1 MKTSIIKRTLS
12 LFMALILCLSALP
25 LANPVLAAS
34 TWPTLS
40 ASAYCEF
47 TATKTI
53 YCYRNSACTTR
64 GTSSPAKSYNS
75 YIAPNDVCR
84 IIGITSSYLI
94 VQFPTSSGYRTAYI
108 KRSDVFGVSVPTEK
122 VTSQGK
128 VTVYKNTSG
137 TTYGS
142 TAKGDA
148 VFACGTSGNYT
159 FIIYTAKSGNRA
171 YKLGWVKTSDY
182 NSVIKASKATN
193 QSKSTV
199 ENGVKYTYVTVTL
212 DVSNLSNWMSSYLR
226 AQNKLDGMIV
236 AQTVNERRKMQI
248 VEPLQGP
255 AYNGK
260 SPTRTTTI
268 NAPYRVTFKIHS
280 HERKMGFGSSWR
292 YANQSLVVEYN
303 CACGYHNTLC
313 VWEIPIPDPSEF
325 AKREIINTIKA
336 QSSQYYWIN
345 NVK

>member
-12 LFMALILCLSALP
+12 LILALTLCLSAIP
-25 LANPVLAAS
+25 LANPVSAAS
-34 TWPTLS
+34 NWPSLS
-40 ASAYCEF
+40 ASSYCEF
-47 TATKTI
+47 TATKKI
-53 YCYRNSACTTR
+53 SCYRDSACTIP
-64 GTSSPAKSYNS
+64 GTVSPARSYQS
-75 YIAPNDVCR
+75 YIAVGDVCR
-84 IIGITSSYLI
+84 IIGIDSNIILQY
-94 VQFPTSSGYRTAYI
+94 PTSSGYRTAYI
-108 KRSDVFGVSVPTEK
+108 KKSDLFGVSSPTEK

-128 VTVYKNTSG
+128 VTVFKNTSG

-182 NSVIKASKATN
+182 NSVVKASKPAN

-212 DVSNLSNWMSSYLR
+212 DVSTLSNWMSSYLR

-292 YANQSLVVEYN
+292 YANGSIITEYN
-303 CACGYHNTLC
+303 CACGYRNTLC
-313 VWEIPIPDPSEF
+313 VWEIPLPDPSEF
-325 AKREIINTIKA
+325 AGREITNTIKA
-336 QSSQYYWIN
+336 QASQYYWIN